1 MRSVRAFLVII
12 VLISTLAFAQS
23 SSNTGE
29 AAASKDDVEALFTA
43 MHIRE
48 QMGNMMSAMM
58 AQMKE
63 ITHENVRKRRPN
75 ITQEELAQI
84 DSMADSAIKGY
95 NLDDVFNDMIPIY
108 QRHLSK
114 PDIAAIL
121 AFYQSHTGQKLLRE
135 QPAMIAES
143 MEVSRVR
150 MEKVMGELM
159 DRVEELGTRE
169 AQPGT
174 GNNSKQ

>member
-29 AAASKDDVEALFTA
+29 AAASKDDVEALFTT

-48 QMGNMMSAMM
+48 QMGKMMSAMM

-75 ITQEELAQI
+75 ITQEELAHI
-84 DSMADSAIKGY
+84 DAMADSAVKAY

-108 QRHLSK
+108 QRHQSK
-114 PDIAAIL
+114 PDVAAIL
-121 AFYQSHTGQKLLRE
+121 AFYQSPTGQKLLRE

-159 DRVEELGTRE
+159 DKIEGMAREDGGRGTKE
-169 AQPGT
+169 
-174 GNNSKQ
+174 